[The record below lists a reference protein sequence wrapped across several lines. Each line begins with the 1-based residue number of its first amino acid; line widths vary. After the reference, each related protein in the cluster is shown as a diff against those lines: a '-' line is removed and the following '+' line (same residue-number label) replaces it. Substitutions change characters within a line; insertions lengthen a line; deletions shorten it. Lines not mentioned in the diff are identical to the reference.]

1 MNAFEILKELNSC
14 FGPSGN
20 EKEIAAKIKKLVKP
34 YATDIKED
42 VMGNLIVHVAGK
54 GPKLMVAA
62 HMDSIGFIVTHIEK
76 EGYLRVG
83 MVGGIHA
90 DDILATP
97 VRFANGMKGAMY
109 ENDNA
114 KKRELDTMF
123 IDIGASS
130 KEEAE
135 KKVKLGDMAI
145 YDTPIRILGN
155 AKPEDIDAKIGSPY
169 LDNRA
174 GCTAQI
180 MAIEKLKKPYYDTY
194 FVFTVQEE
202 LGLRGAKP
210 AAFGIDPEYAIV
222 VDTTLVDD
230 TPGANHVGTCH
241 LGDGAAVKVMDKSVI
256 CHPEMVDKIMAIAKS
271 KKIKAQLDVLRAGG
285 TDAGEMRKNGNGVWT
300 GGISVATRYIHSP
313 GEVCQISDINAAA
326 ELIAAFTET
335 K

>member
-1 MNAFEILKELNSC
+1 MNAFEILKQLNGC

-20 EKEIAAKIKKLVKP
+20 EKEIAAKIKTLVKP
-34 YATDIKED
+34 YATDIKTD
-42 VMGNLIVHVAGK
+42 VMGNLIVHVEGK
-54 GPKLMVAA
+54 GPKLMYAA
-62 HMDSIGFIVTHIEK
+62 HMDSIGFIVTAIEK
-76 EGYLRVG
+76 DGYLRVG
-83 MVGGIHA
+83 MVGGIHP
-90 DDILATP
+90 DDVLATP

-109 ENDNA
+109 ENANA
-114 KKRELDTMF
+114 KKREIDAML

-130 KEEAE
+130 KEEAQ

-145 YDTPIRILGN
+145 YDTPVRILGG
-155 AKPEDIDAKIGSPY
+155 ADAEDEGAKIGSPY

-174 GCTAQI
+174 GCVAQI
-180 MAIEKLKKPYYDTY
+180 MAIQNLKKPYYDTY

-210 AAFGIDPEYAIV
+210 AAYGIDPEYAIV

-230 TPGANHVGTCH
+230 VPGSNHVGTCY
-241 LGDGAAVKVMDKSVI
+241 LGEGAAVKVMDKSVI
-256 CHPEMVDKIMAIAKS
+256 CHPEMVEKILDIAKK

-285 TDAGEMRKNGNGVWT
+285 TDAGVMRKNGTGVWT

-313 GEVCQISDINAAA
+313 GEVCQISDIDEAAK
-326 ELIAAFTET
+326 LIAAFAQT